1 MTRALSIVF
10 LLCVAGAAA
19 AQRNQLWS
27 NPALAARAVPPAE
40 QQIILRQ
47 DMAHCHGAA
56 FEGTRQVPDEDKRK
70 SLGLALFRRCMAE
83 KGWSARDPATS
94 RPAPKAPRPA
104 TT

>member
-1 MTRALSIVF
+1 MARLLALLVF
-10 LLCVAGAAA
+10 VSASAL

-27 NPALAARAVPPAE
+27 NPSLAGRAVPPAE

-56 FEGTRQVPDEDKRK
+56 FEGTREVPDEDKRK

-83 KGWSARDPATS
+83 KGWSARDPAAP